1 MLVINTHEPLGRK
14 RVSPNP
20 MAYHNFQHQVTI
32 LRHIPFGR
40 IMSYPNVWCKTFPN
54 RKSASHLTWR
64 TFDMLQMLSPSS
76 VGQNG
81 SNPTKTIMSSAA
93 RCCKPS
99 IPVQT
104 ALTPTPAA
112 SSSGLRTPS
121 LGNFCRG
128 KYS

>member
-1 MLVINTHEPLGRK
+1 VHFLCLLRQSWSAFASASLLTFSTLAKDLHVLQITQLTKAVLPMCF
-14 RVSPNP
+14 SPNP
-20 MAYHNFQHQVTI
+20 MAYHNFQHKVTI

-81 SNPTKTIMSSAA
+81 SNPHENHH
-93 RCCKPS
+93 
-99 IPVQT
+99 V
-104 ALTPTPAA
+104 
-112 SSSGLRTPS
+112 
-121 LGNFCRG
+121 
-128 KYS
+128 